1 MLYAIHN
8 LGPQHVKVDLI
19 GIIYHDSIPPIT
31 RKKMGAFYTNPIAAE
46 LLATLAIKKWQV
58 QVLDPAC
65 GSGTLLVASYKRK
78 KELYVSQTQ
87 NMFSSLNH
95 TTLSVLK
102 VASNRGVSYLLNQP
116 VYGQI

>member
-1 MLYAIHN
+1 
-8 LGPQHVKVDLI
+8 
-19 GIIYHDSIPPIT
+19 
-31 RKKMGAFYTNPIAAE
+31 
-46 LLATLAIKKWQV
+46 LAIKKWQV

-95 TTLSVLK
+95 AK
-102 VASNRGVSYLLNQP
+102 FIGDDINGIDIMKFAAHWASSNLLLQMPEATVDDVKIRQANSR
-116 VYGQI
+116 YFD